1 MSENIFKPS
10 IFNPLAEYFEE
21 LTENENTNFKVFT
34 DAKYDIDE
42 MFQKDEVNNLY
53 VEFGNDLLNKD
64 LEELV
69 SIKQAIL
76 MGMIMSLNPPWL
88 RLLKKGRSDFFA
100 EIKEYEHGTQIMQIF
115 NESKLINNDLNAMY
129 WWAYMES
136 YFKNDN
142 WNKRKIGIDG
152 EYMSYN
158 FEVNVLNTLKINKK
172 PELTSVDNTN
182 AGYDL
187 ISYRKDGS
195 GNIFKIFIESK
206 FNSQNQEA
214 FYISRNE
221 ANKAVELNQNYYIYL
236 WTDKNQDE
244 PHVINTDDLEKNLPI
259 DQGGSTWKEAF
270 VKFK

>member
-1 MSENIFKPS
+1 
-10 IFNPLAEYFEE
+10 
-21 LTENENTNFKVFT
+21 
-34 DAKYDIDE
+34 
-42 MFQKDEVNNLY
+42 
-53 VEFGNDLLNKD
+53 
-64 LEELV
+64 
-69 SIKQAIL
+69 
-76 MGMIMSLNPPWL
+76 
-88 RLLKKGRSDFFA
+88 
-100 EIKEYEHGTQIMQIF
+100 
-115 NESKLINNDLNAMY
+115 
-129 WWAYMES
+129 
-136 YFKNDN
+136 
-142 WNKRKIGIDG
+142 
-152 EYMSYN
+152 MSYN